1 MNAACPPGMKA
12 PASGAG
18 IADYLTELLRL
29 SPAQLRGVGI
39 DLRARLSTAALQ
51 GTDTYNVPADQDL
64 VIFGISGYYRSSLLA
79 TEPVLNVAFT
89 QFSPAELQV
98 ARASNCIVGL
108 ENKDRN
114 LPVFDARA
122 IVLAAITPPMG
133 AKLQFPVQAPLLVPR
148 THTLRA
154 SFALQDTTAAVVGN
168 PADYGLLLE
177 GILIPTRV

>member
-1 MNAACPPGMKA
+1 MNACPPGLKS

-18 IADYLTELLRL
+18 IADYLAELLRL

-39 DLRARLSTAALQ
+39 DLRARLST
-51 GTDTYNVPADQDL
+51 GTTQASDTYNVPADQDL
-64 VIFGISGYYRSSLLA
+64 VVFGISGYYRSTLLA
-79 TEPVLNVAFT
+79 TEPALNAVFT

-98 ARASNCIVGL
+98 ARLSNCIVGL

-114 LPVFDARA
+114 LPVFDARS
-122 IVLAAITPPMG
+122 VYLSSITPPMG

-154 SFALQDTTAAVVGN
+154 TFALQDTTAAVVGN
-168 PADYGLLLE
+168 AADYGLLLE